1 MPGVIQP
8 QRPQG
13 FMNTALSLGQTASQM
28 KGAFGGGSDPT
39 QTDPTTPTA
48 GQQPDPTTPTAGQQ
62 PDPTTPT
69 AGQQPDPTQM
79 AQGNAVTPSMLNTG
93 RIQRRINSLSG
104 QGNGGY

>member
-48 GQQPDPTTPTAGQQ
+48 GQQPDPT
-62 PDPTTPT
+62 
-69 AGQQPDPTQM
+69 QM